1 MNKALG
7 IDIGGTKISY
17 ALINKNGEFE
27 SCSNRTCNYKKQT
40 NTPSEIQD

>member
-17 ALINKNGEFE
+17 ALIDFDGNIV
-27 SCSNRTCNYKKQT
+27 
-40 NTPSEIQD
+40 SEIEKVSTPKTTSEIV